1 MADKHTTQ
9 EIGELTSLLNSR
21 AFHIV
26 LNEHKHSL
34 QKEVNRFVKEQDMI
48 NAYASVKLLE
58 DIDKIV
64 LLMNNRLKELQE

>member
-26 LNEHKHSL
+26 LNEHKISL

-64 LLMNNRLKELQE
+64 LLMNNRLKELQK